1 MNLMVN
7 NSLAI
12 NVRLSDDDDSTTS
25 KTDLR
30 SDRNTVSNRDLSLAK
45 EGIRKGGMDN
55 GNMTLLTIAD
65 EEEMIH
71 LFTSMNA
78 SGSDTGLMSCEE
90 GMLAE
95 RKRTVSAESARI
107 ARGGDPLLASIA
119 VSAIGL
125 GQGLGQGA
133 GGGLDFPPNF
143 NNPSSNSSSSSS
155 GSSSGSPGNIHPD
168 LKELISALDPT
179 LSLEELSVSLEQP
192 LREVC
197 NAYASISHEMY
208 PFYYH
213 CFYLKYYSYH
223 HHNFSRRNYR
233 ITCIMSLNYYTFN

>member
-12 NVRLSDDDDSTTS
+12 NVRLSDDDDLLTLKNGSRRD
-25 KTDLR
+25 KEG
-30 SDRNTVSNRDLSLAK
+30 VSNRDLSHSK
-45 EGIRKGGMDN
+45 ESTRRGAIDN

-78 SGSDTGLMSCEE
+78 LGSDTGLMAFEE
-90 GMLAE
+90 GIIAE
-95 RKRTVSAESARI
+95 RKRTASAESARI

-119 VSAIGL
+119 VTAIGL
-125 GQGLGQGA
+125 GPGSVA
-133 GGGLDFPPNF
+133 GLDVTTHINSSSS
-143 NNPSSNSSSSSS
+143 SSNSSSSSS
-155 GSSSGSPGNIHPD
+155 SSSGNIHPD
-168 LKELISALDPT
+168 LKDLISALDPT

-197 NAYASISHEMY
+197 SAYASSVICDVS
-208 PFYYH
+208 
-213 CFYLKYYSYH
+213 YS
-223 HHNFSRRNYR
+223 
-233 ITCIMSLNYYTFN
+233 

>member
-1 MNLMVN
+1 VNLMVN

-12 NVRLSDDDDSTTS
+12 NVRLSDDDDCITS

-30 SDRNTVSNRDLSLAK
+30 SDRNTVGNRDLSHAK
-45 EGIRKGGMDN
+45 EGIGKGGMDN

-71 LFTSMNA
+71 LFTTMNA
-78 SGSDTGLMSCEE
+78 SGSDTWMMSCEE

-119 VSAIGL
+119 VSSIGL
-125 GQGLGQGA
+125 GQGQGQGT
-133 GGGLDFPPNF
+133 GGGLDFPTNY
-143 NNPSSNSSSSSS
+143 NNLNSNSNSSSSSS
-155 GSSSGSPGNIHPD
+155 SSSSGSPGNIHPD

-197 NAYASISHEMY
+197 NANASITYEMS
-208 PFYYH
+208 PFYYQ
-213 CFYLKYYSYH
+213 CFY
-223 HHNFSRRNYR
+223 
-233 ITCIMSLNYYTFN
+233 

>member
-1 MNLMVN
+1 MTIGGHSVNLMVN

-12 NVRLSDDDDSTTS
+12 NVRLSDDDDSITS
-25 KTDLR
+25 KSHMR
-30 SDRNTVSNRDLSLAK
+30 SDRNTDSNRDHSHAK
-45 EGIRKGGMDN
+45 ESLRKGGMDN

-125 GQGLGQGA
+125 GQGTS
-133 GGGLDFPPNF
+133 GGLDLLPNP
-143 NNPSSNSSSSSS
+143 NNLSNSSSSSS
-155 GSSSGSPGNIHPD
+155 SSSGSPGNIHPD

-197 NAYASISHEMY
+197 NTH
-208 PFYYH
+208 
-213 CFYLKYYSYH
+213 L
-223 HHNFSRRNYR
+223 
-233 ITCIMSLNYYTFN
+233 